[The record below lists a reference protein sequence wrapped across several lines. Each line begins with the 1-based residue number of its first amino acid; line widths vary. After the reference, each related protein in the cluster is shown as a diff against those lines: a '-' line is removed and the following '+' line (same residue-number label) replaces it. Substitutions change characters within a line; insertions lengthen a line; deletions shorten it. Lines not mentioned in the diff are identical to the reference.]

1 MSPALSVAAALALVA
16 GLPGGAAAQAPRTVK
31 VVFEFRQEATASREG
46 VGAGGRVVITEP
58 GGVRGSGRVGVE
70 SRERRVRQRTGVFTL
85 VQDGGESTLLIA
97 SQVPY
102 PQVAYYQNYLT
113 GAGYVAAG
121 VAFRDVG
128 TSLRV
133 RATILPGDQVRL
145 RLTPSIS
152 WFAADRSGAIEV
164 NEASTEIVVPSGR
177 RVVLGGSTTE
187 THEVLRQILGYGVAR
202 GATETL
208 MRVTATI
215 R

>member
-1 MSPALSVAAALALVA
+1 MSRSRLALAPPKR
-16 GLPGGAAAQAPRTVK
+16 GRPPTGILPLARGG
-31 VVFEFRQEATASREG
+31 
-46 VGAGGRVVITEP
+46 GG
-58 GGVRGSGRVGVE
+58 
-70 SRERRVRQRTGVFTL
+70 
-85 VQDGGESTLLIA
+85 STLLVA

-133 RATILPGDQVRL
+133 RATVLPRDRVRL

-187 THEVLRQILGYGVAR
+187 THEVLRQPRGDGVAR
-202 GATETL
+202 GATEPL
-208 MRVTATI
+208 MRVAAPI
-215 R
+215 G